1 MTSQEKRLSFVEF
14 VAMIAMLFAT
24 IAFSIDAMLP
34 ALPEIAR
41 ELSAEAPNRA
51 QLILTSFV
59 LGMGL
64 GTFIAGPL
72 SDTFGRRRVIV
83 AGAVLYCIGAFAAY
97 VSSGLE
103 AVLVARLVQGI
114 GAAGPRV
121 VSLALVRDLYKG
133 REMARVVSFAMMVFS
148 LVPAIAPLLGSVII
162 AGFGWRSIFLAFI
175 AFALIGSGWLWFR
188 QPETLPPEARR
199 PLNAGA
205 LWSALR
211 EVLTH
216 RTVLY
221 AVSVQTLCF
230 GALFATLSSTQP
242 LFDETFG
249 RGGEFPLWFAL
260 IAVVSGS
267 ASLVNAALVVRL
279 GMRRMVAVTLV
290 VQLALSAAFAV
301 FWLSGSGDMPGSTLP
316 FALYIGWTISVFF
329 MAGLTLGNLNAIAL
343 EPMGHV
349 AGMAASA
356 TGAIA
361 TVLSVVIAAPIGLMF
376 DGTPVPLAAS
386 IAILCAAGV
395 ALMQRMPRS

>member
-1 MTSQEKRLSFVEF
+1 MTSQEKRLSFLEF

-34 ALPEIAR
+34 ALPEIAL

-72 SDTFGRRRVIV
+72 SDTFGRRRVIL
-83 AGAVLYCIGAFAAY
+83 AGAVLYCLAAFAAY

-175 AFALIGSGWLWFR
+175 AFALIGTGWLWFR

-221 AVSVQTLCF
+221 AVAVQTLCF

-260 IAVVSGS
+260 IAVVSGT

-290 VQLALSAAFAV
+290 AQLALSAGFAL
-301 FWLSGSGDMPGSTLP
+301 FWLSGGGEMEGSTLP
-316 FALYIGWTISVFF
+316 FALYIAWTISVFF

-386 IAILCAAGV
+386 IALLCAASV
-395 ALMQRMPRS
+395 ALMQRMPRG